1 MSQLS
6 TDQQVGVFRFTITR
20 LVTAAVLVAL
30 TIVLS
35 FVAIPV
41 PNVTGSATVNHI
53 PTILGSVLEGPVVG
67 GITGLLFGLL
77 SMASG
82 IVPFT
87 DPLVSVLPRILIGI
101 TPWLAFMGV
110 MRGPF
115 GFLGTARM
123 DVAAGLAGLVGS
135 ATNTV
140 FVLGIAV
147 LRGYFTPAIFLIA
160 LPQATAEAILAI
172 VITIVV
178 TRAMYI
184 IRNRVRYAPERKNR
198 EELPY

>member
-6 TDQQVGVFRFTITR
+6 TDQKVGVFRFTTSR
-20 LVTAAVLVAL
+20 LVIAAVLVAL

-35 FVAIPV
+35 FVGIPV

-53 PTILGSVLEGPVVG
+53 PTILGSVLEGPLVG
-67 GITGLLFGLL
+67 MITGLLFGLL

-87 DPLVSVLPRILIGI
+87 DPLISVLPRVLIGI
-101 TPWLAFMGV
+101 TPWLVYMGI

-115 GFLGTARM
+115 SFLRAARL

-135 ATNTV
+135 ATNTI
-140 FVLGIAV
+140 FVLGIGV
-147 LRGYFTPAIFLIA
+147 LRGAFPRAIFFLA
-160 LPQATAEAILAI
+160 LPQAIAEAVLAI
-172 VITIVV
+172 IVTIIV
-178 TRAMYI
+178 TRAVYV
-184 IRNRVRYAPERKNR
+184 IRNRVRFAPDRKRR
-198 EELPY
+198 EEMPY